1 MPTTRPYRRTSL
13 LLKGCTPGI
22 LTLEQQGAL
31 SYALQGAHLPQEA
44 VLLLFF
50 RGQPPIRAAAA
61 RGSLPACS
69 IDDWQGAALCSAGQ
83 IHAQAQAAGFDV
95 SAACR
100 QYWEAPPHTASP
112 HAAAEAGSISPQA
125 GHPHAVPGEGR
136 TVAQEA
142 SEARIPAP
150 ASAAQDE
157 AIGADPLPP
166 IAAGVPVASQGVP
179 IMEGTAPTT
188 ACRAFPISQG
198 IPSMED
204 ASPAAGASAASS
216 QGTAETDTHATSSR
230 EEATAQR
237 EDFAQAPAAPTPQFG
252 AHRAF
257 AAPQGA
263 PATEDST
270 PVAAHRAFPIS
281 QDILA
286 TEDAS
291 PAAEALA
298 ASPCAASAA
307 PLPDPFGGRIKNAV
321 WKRISYPYFANGS
334 HYLSGE
340 ILCEGRTA
348 VRLLAIPG
356 EYAVSPPAWLAGFD
370 CFWQSPLSR
379 QGYWLFACDSATG
392 QPISIRSLCV
402 YPAPGGCPPAASAPP
417 GRHSSSAASA
427 PPPAPR

>member
-31 SYALQGAHLPQEA
+31 SYALQGAHLPQGA

-50 RGQPPIRAAAA
+50 RGQPPIRATAA

-69 IDDWQGAALCSAGQ
+69 IDDWQGAALCSAEQ

-150 ASAAQDE
+150 VSAAQDG

-188 ACRAFPISQG
+188 AC
-198 IPSMED
+198 
-204 ASPAAGASAASS
+204 
-216 QGTAETDTHATSSR
+216 
-230 EEATAQR
+230 
-237 EDFAQAPAAPTPQFG
+237 
-252 AHRAF
+252 
-257 AAPQGA
+257 
-263 PATEDST
+263 
-270 PVAAHRAFPIS
+270 RAFPIS

-334 HYLSGE
+334 HYLSGK

>member
-31 SYALQGAHLPQEA
+31 SYALQGAHLPQGA

-50 RGQPPIRAAAA
+50 RGQPPIRATAA

-69 IDDWQGAALCSAGQ
+69 IDDWQGAALCSAEQ

-100 QYWEAPPHTASP
+100 QYWDVQETRRQ
-112 HAAAEAGSISPQA
+112 AAADSGKAMD
-125 GHPHAVPGEGR
+125 
-136 TVAQEA
+136 T
-142 SEARIPAP
+142 
-150 ASAAQDE
+150 
-157 AIGADPLPP
+157 
-166 IAAGVPVASQGVP
+166 PVQP
-179 IMEGTAPTT
+179 
-188 ACRAFPISQG
+188 
-198 IPSMED
+198 D
-204 ASPAAGASAASS
+204 ASPFDAKPNLSAVASASQNPTQRAVSSETSSASMPSASADGIAVSS
-216 QGTAETDTHATSSR
+216 QASVTTAQPAET
-230 EEATAQR
+230 TA
-237 EDFAQAPAAPTPQFG
+237 PSP
-252 AHRAF
+252 
-257 AAPQGA
+257 
-263 PATEDST
+263 
-270 PVAAHRAFPIS
+270 
-281 QDILA
+281 
-286 TEDAS
+286 AS

-392 QPISIRSLCV
+392 QPVSIRSLCV

-417 GRHSSSAASA
+417 GKHSSSAASA